1 MNSTDKSR
9 AQLKRYGIGLTGGI
23 ATGKSTV
30 ARLLEARGYHVI
42 DADQLA
48 RAVTAPGS
56 LGLAQIVA
64 QFGAEVLSPSGEL
77 NRARLGQIVFT
88 KPELRQQLEQI
99 THPLIRAALLAK
111 VEALDLDHQPKYFFY
126 EAALILEIGSAA
138 DYAQIWSTVCA
149 PELQLERLKQ
159 RSGIDDE
166 RAKAIIAN
174 QMAASEKARRADQVI
189 HTDGSLDS
197 VAVQVDDR
205 VRHLR
210 QLY

>member
-1 MNSTDKSR
+1 MSSNEKAR

-30 ARLLEARGYHVI
+30 ARLLEARGYSVI

-56 LGLAQIVA
+56 PGLAQIVA
-64 QFGAEVLSPSGEL
+64 QFGAEVLSPSGDL
-77 NRARLGQIVFT
+77 NRTRLGQIVFA
-88 KPELRQQLEQI
+88 KSELRQQLEQI
-99 THPLIRAALLAK
+99 THPLIRAALLAR

-126 EAALILEIGSAA
+126 EAALIFEIGSAA
-138 DYAQIWSTVCA
+138 DYAQIWATVCA
-149 PELQLERLKQ
+149 PDLQLERLKQ

-197 VAVQVDDR
+197 VAVQVDDG
-205 VRHLR
+205 VSHLR
-210 QLY
+210 